1 MMVVQQF
8 RDGTLLSRPARECF
22 KNSFLNILLLTRCL
36 PEPNR
41 QIRQIQEMPIKYGA
55 PDTIRTCDLCLR
67 RATLYPAELR
77 VRYRFI

>member
-36 PEPNR
+36 PGAYPS
-41 QIRQIQEMPIKYGA
+41 QIAKSA
-55 PDTIRTCDLCLR
+55 KFKKCL
-67 RATLYPAELR
+67 
-77 VRYRFI
+77 